1 VRKNDLKKQTKRRKQ
16 KLQQKRKQ
24 LKCTLKST
32 QHLDK
37 NIILAF
43 THYKKNTHSDT
54 NTHPHLSLSF
64 TIQIILNQMINQNTT
79 QSYKLLIQFNWSFV
93 LYFV

>member
-37 NIILAF
+37 NIIHALHTSTQILF
-43 THYKKNTHSDT
+43 VNELNNT
-54 NTHPHLSLSF
+54 
-64 TIQIILNQMINQNTT
+64 
-79 QSYKLLIQFNWSFV
+79 
-93 LYFV
+93 

>member
-1 VRKNDLKKQTKRRKQ
+1 MRKNDLKKQTKRRKQ

-43 THYKKNTHSDT
+43 THYKKNTHTLRHKHTPAFKLKFYYPNYTKSNDKPKY
-54 NTHPHLSLSF
+54 NT
-64 TIQIILNQMINQNTT
+64 
-79 QSYKLLIQFNWSFV
+79 KL
-93 LYFV
+93 